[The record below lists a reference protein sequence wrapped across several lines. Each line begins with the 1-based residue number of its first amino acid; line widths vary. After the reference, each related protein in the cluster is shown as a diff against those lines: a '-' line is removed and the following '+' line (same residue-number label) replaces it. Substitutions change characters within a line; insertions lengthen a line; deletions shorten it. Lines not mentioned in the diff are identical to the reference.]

1 MFRQTEIISDGA
13 QSLPEGEPGRADGDL
28 VINVGPQHPATHGVL
43 HLVITLNGETIKKVE
58 PHLGF
63 IHRSIEKM
71 CESLT
76 YRQFIYV
83 TSRMDYLSAHINNHA
98 CALTVEKGLQIEVP
112 SRAKVIRILMDELT
126 RIASHELWWGAMA
139 MDLGAFTPFFH
150 AFREREV
157 INDIMEETCGA
168 RLTMNYMVPGG
179 VMLDIHPD
187 FQKKVKDF
195 IRLYKSKIHEYDELV
210 TGNIIFQNRM
220 KNVGYL
226 SAEDAISFGVT
237 GPAARGSGV
246 SCDIRKLYPYDGYEN
261 VEFDEILETGGDSF
275 ARYMVRIR
283 EMQQSVRILEQL
295 IDNIPEGDFQAKTK
309 AVLKL
314 PKGEFYQRVET
325 ARGEFGIYI
334 VSEGGTT
341 PYRIKFRSP
350 GFSNLSAL
358 DHMARGS
365 KLGDLVAMMG
375 TLDLV
380 IPDIDR

>member
-1 MFRQTEIISDGA
+1 MFRETEIIKDFSSMPPMDGA
-13 QSLPEGEPGRADGDL
+13 GAGDMI
-28 VINVGPQHPATHGVL
+28 INVGPQHPATHGVL

-71 CESLT
+71 CESLS

-83 TSRMDYLSAHINNHA
+83 TSRMDYLSSHINNHA
-98 CALTVEKGLQIEVP
+98 CALCVEKGLQVEVP
-112 SRAKVIRILMDELT
+112 SRAKVVRIILDELT

-150 AFREREV
+150 AFREREA
-157 INDIMEETCGA
+157 INDIMEQTCGA
-168 RLTMNYMVPGG
+168 RLTMNYIVPGG
-179 VMLDIHPD
+179 LMQDIHPD
-187 FQKKVKDF
+187 FQKKVKEF
-195 IRLYKSKIHEYDELV
+195 ITLFKSKVDEYDELV

-220 KNVGYL
+220 KGVGFI
-226 SAEDAISFGVT
+226 SAEDAVSFGMT

-246 SCDIRKLYPYDGYEN
+246 QCDIRKLYPYDGYDQ
-261 VEFDEILETGGDSF
+261 VMFDEVLETAGDSF

-283 EMQQSVRILEQL
+283 EMKQSVRIIEQL
-295 IDNIPEGDFQAKTK
+295 IDTIPEGDFQAKTK
-309 AVLKL
+309 AVIKL
-314 PKGEFYQRVET
+314 PKGDFYQRVET

-358 DHMARGS
+358 DHMARGE

>member
-1 MFRQTEIISDGA
+1 MVEEIGTTT
-13 QSLPEGEPGRADGDL
+13 DGDL
-28 VINVGPQHPATHGVL
+28 IINVGPQHPATHGVL

-58 PHLGF
+58 PHLGY

-83 TSRMDYLSAHINNHA
+83 TSRMDYLSSHINNHA
-98 CALTVEKGLQIEVP
+98 CALCVEKAMQIEVP
-112 SRAKVIRILMDELT
+112 ERAQVIRVILDELT

-150 AFREREV
+150 AFREREA
-157 INDIMEETCGA
+157 INEIMEDTCGA

-179 VMLDIHPD
+179 VMQELHPD
-187 FQKKVKDF
+187 FQKKVKAF
-195 IRLYKSKIHEYDELV
+195 LELYKRKIDEYAELV

-220 KNVGYL
+220 KGVGYL
-226 SAEDAISFGVT
+226 SAADAISYGVS

-246 SCDIRKLYPYDGYEN
+246 SCDVRKIYPY
-261 VEFDEILETGGDSF
+261 EIYNKLDFEEVLETGGDSF

-283 EMQQSVRILEQL
+283 EMNQSVKIIEQL
-295 IDNIPEGDFQAKTK
+295 IDNIPEGDFVAKTK
-309 AVLKL
+309 NVLKL
-314 PKGEFYQRVET
+314 PKGEFYTKVET
-325 ARGEFGIYI
+325 ARGELGIYI

>member
-1 MFRQTEIISDGA
+1 MYRQTDIVSDATAA
-13 QSLPEGEPGRADGDL
+13 QDGDFI
-28 VINVGPQHPATHGVL
+28 INVGPQHPATHGVL

-58 PHLGF
+58 PHLGY

-98 CALTVEKGLQIEVP
+98 CALCVEKGLQVEIP
-112 SRAKVIRILMDELT
+112 PRAQVIRVLMDELT

-139 MDLGAFTPFFH
+139 MDVGAFTPFFH
-150 AFREREV
+150 AFRERES

-179 VMLDIHPD
+179 VMHDIHPN
-187 FQKKVKDF
+187 FQKRVKDF
-195 IRLYKSKIHEYDELV
+195 LNLYKSKVHEYDELV
-210 TGNIIFQNRM
+210 TGNVIFQNRM
-220 KNVGYL
+220 KSVGVL
-226 SAEDAISFGVT
+226 SKEDAISYGCS
-237 GPAARGSGV
+237 GPVARGSGV
-246 SCDIRKLYPYDGYEN
+246 SCDIRKLYPYEIYDKI
-261 VEFDEILETGGDSF
+261 EFDEITETAGDSF
-275 ARYMVRIR
+275 ARYLVRIK
-283 EMQQSVRILEQL
+283 EMNQSIRIIEQL

-314 PKGEFYQRVET
+314 PKGEFYSRVET
-325 ARGEFGIYI
+325 ARGELGVYI

-350 GFSNLSAL
+350 GFSNLSVL
-358 DHMARGS
+358 DHIARGG
-365 KLGDLVAMMG
+365 KIGDLIAMMG

>member
-1 MFRQTEIISDGA
+1 MYRETEIISSKNGLLSDG
-13 QSLPEGEPGRADGDL
+13 EVGDL

-43 HLVITLNGETIKKVE
+43 HLVITLNSETIMKVE
-58 PHLGF
+58 PHLGY

-83 TSRMDYLSAHINNHA
+83 TSRMDYLSSHINNHA
-98 CALTVEKGLQIEVP
+98 CALCVEKGLQVEIP
-112 SRAKVIRILMDELT
+112 SRAQYIRVIMDELT

-150 AFREREV
+150 SFRERET

-179 VMLDIHPD
+179 VMADIHPD
-187 FQKKVKDF
+187 FQRKIKEF
-195 IRLYKSKIHEYDELV
+195 IKLYKSKIHEYDELV
-210 TGNIIFQNRM
+210 TGNIIFKNRM
-220 KNVGYL
+220 VGVGYL
-226 SAEDAISFGVT
+226 SPEDAVSYGCSGPVT
-237 GPAARGSGV
+237 RGSGV
-246 SCDIRKLYPYDGYEN
+246 SSDIRKIYPYEIYDKI
-261 VEFDEILETGGDSF
+261 EFDEVLETGGDSF
-275 ARYMVRIR
+275 ARYLVRIK
-283 EMQQSVRILEQL
+283 EMNQSIRIIEQL

-314 PKGEFYQRVET
+314 PKGEFYTRVET
-325 ARGEFGIYI
+325 ARGELGVYI
-334 VSEGGTT
+334 VSEGGNT